1 MPFEERT
8 EVNSANETEGEKK
21 PKTTRQIRTEA
32 DDRGVTETLEG
43 RASLGLL
50 CVLRAWHIV
59 NCSVSVA
66 FPEGSG
72 VDSTQIYRARRQ
84 AQHRLDLVTGRPVTW
99 ERVLSGENAEGE
111 PPDVCGSCGRPAPGR
126 LGQG

>member
-1 MPFEERT
+1 MKSGQKTILQMKPR
-8 EVNSANETEGEKK
+8 EKK
-21 PKTTRQIRTEA
+21 KTKTTRQIRTEA

-72 VDSTQIYRARRQ
+72 VDSTLKLQSEKAS
-84 AQHRLDLVTGRPVTW
+84 AAPFGLGDWKACDLGESTFRG
-99 ERVLSGENAEGE
+99 ER
-111 PPDVCGSCGRPAPGR
+111 
-126 LGQG
+126 